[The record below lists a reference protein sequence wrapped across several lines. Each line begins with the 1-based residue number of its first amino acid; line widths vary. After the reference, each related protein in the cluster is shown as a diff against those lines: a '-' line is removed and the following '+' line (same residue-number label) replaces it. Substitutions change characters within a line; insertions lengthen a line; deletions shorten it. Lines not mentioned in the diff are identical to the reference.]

1 MDVNRQ
7 EQEIKKII
15 EWAKENQ
22 ELKTSATQDKSDK
35 ESKKTDSISDI
46 NKDQDTKLDI
56 EISKNQMEAFI
67 FISSSSNNKSENF
80 ITYEYI
86 KDKLKEAGVICGI
99 DDGKI
104 KDVLANQIFN
114 AKIRVAKGKE
124 AVPGKDGKIKY
135 KFNLRRN
142 LKPRLSKDGKADF
155 HNLDFVTNVSK
166 GQLLAEVEPPTK
178 GLPGKTVTGKTISVK
193 NGKLPKFNIGSN
205 VVMSKDSMKAF
216 SVIDGQPIISGGKL
230 SVIPVLEVKGDVGTS
245 TGNINF
251 LGTVI
256 VNGSVKSG
264 FKIEAKG
271 DVEVRGVVESAEIIA
286 EGNIILKRGMQG
298 RGKGYLKAGQNI
310 IARYIENTTAEAGNN
325 IHVSEAIM
333 HSCVF
338 ATRKI
343 ILDGKKGLIVG
354 GKAKAGEEL
363 IAKTI
368 GSPMATYTELEIGVD
383 TKKKKELQKTLNT
396 IDKLKESLS
405 KARKAIQLFQKLEER
420 QSLSS
425 DKKHLLDKLIST
437 EGIIL
442 KKIQKL
448 KNKSAKL
455 EDALNFSGSAK
466 VSAYDV
472 AYTGVNIFIR
482 NSSLKLK
489 DKISHVTFYNYE
501 GQIKFGPFEG

>member
-1 MDVNRQ
+1 MDRKDQ
-7 EQEIKKII
+7 ELKRII
-15 EWAKENQ
+15 EWAKENKMQ
-22 ELKTSATQDKSDK
+22 KAPQTQGKSNEK
-35 ESKKTDSISDI
+35 SKKDISSAETENSQDI
-46 NKDQDTKLDI
+46 NIDI
-56 EISKNQMEAFI
+56 EISKDQMEAFI
-67 FISSSSNNKSENF
+67 FIASPLDNESENS

-86 KDKLKEAGVICGI
+86 KDKLKEMGVIYGI
-99 DDGKI
+99 DDRKI
-104 KDVLANQIFN
+104 KDVLAKQIFN
-114 AKIRVAKGKE
+114 TKIKIAKGKE
-124 AVPGKDGKIKY
+124 AIPGKDGKIKY
-135 KFNLRRN
+135 NFNLRRN

-155 HNLDFVTNVSK
+155 YNLDFVTNVSK
-166 GQLLAEVEPPTK
+166 GQQLVEIEPPTK
-178 GLPGKTVTGKTISVK
+178 GLPGKTVTGKQIPVK
-193 NGKLPKFNIGSN
+193 NGKLPKLSIGSN
-205 VVMSKDSMKAF
+205 VAMSQDSMKAF

-230 SVIPVLEVKGDVGTS
+230 SVVPVLEVKDDVGTS

-264 FKIEAKG
+264 FKVEATG

-298 RGKGYLKAGQNI
+298 RGKGYLKAGEDI
-310 IARYIENTTAEAGNN
+310 IARYIENTTAEAGRN

-333 HSCVF
+333 HSYVF
-338 ATRKI
+338 ANRKI

-354 GKAKAGEEL
+354 GKAVAREEL

-368 GSPMATYTELEIGVD
+368 GSPMATYTELEVGVD
-383 TKKKKELQKTLNT
+383 TKKKKELQKTIDT
-396 IDKLKESLS
+396 TDKLNESLS
-405 KARKAIQLFQKLEER
+405 KVQQAIQVFRKLEDR
-420 QSLSS
+420 QSLPS

-442 KKIQKL
+442 KKIQEL

-455 EDALNFSGSAK
+455 EDALKFSGSAK

-472 AYTGVNIFIR
+472 AHTGVNIFIR

-489 DKISHVTFYNYE
+489 DKVTHVTFYNYE
-501 GQIKFGPFEG
+501 GQIKFGSFEG